1 MKSNG
6 RHTVSSTLHDRLETI
21 TGRRP
26 HEIHPL
32 HGGMIG
38 EVYRVS
44 LPGNERLVAKVSRDR
59 EATLDVEG
67 YMLRYLAEHSQLP
80 VPQVLHSEPDLL
92 VMTFIEG
99 SSSLGADVQTHAAEL
114 LAALHTVSSERFGLE
129 RDTLIGPLHQPNPWT
144 LRWVEFFR
152 EQRLLYMGREAAQ
165 EGSLSPRLLARLEAF
180 AERLDDFID
189 EPAHPALIHGDL
201 WTTNV
206 LAAGGRVTGF
216 VDPAIYY
223 AHPEIE
229 LAYSTLFGTF
239 GAPFFERYRAL
250 APLEPG
256 FFETRRDIY
265 NLYPLLVHV
274 RLFGGGYAQS
284 VESILSRLGF

>member
-1 MKSNG
+1 M
-6 RHTVSSTLHDRLETI
+6 SSTLHDRVEAI
-21 TGRRP
+21 AGQRP
-26 HEIHPL
+26 SEIHPL

-38 EVYRVS
+38 EVYRVN
-44 LPGNERLVAKVSRDR
+44 LPDGERLVAKVNRGGT
-59 EATLDVEG
+59 APLDIEG
-67 YMLRYLAEHSQLP
+67 YMLRYLAENSQLP

-92 VMTFIEG
+92 LMTFIEG

-114 LAALHTVSSERFGLE
+114 LAALHSVRGNSFGLE
-129 RDTLIGPLHQPNPWT
+129 RDTLIGSLHQPNVWSAH
-144 LRWVEFFR
+144 WVDFFR
-152 EQRLLYMGREAAQ
+152 EQRLLYMAREAVH
-165 EGSLSPRLLARLEAF
+165 EGSLSPRLMARLETF

-189 EPAHPALIHGDL
+189 EPTHPALIHGDM
-201 WTTNV
+201 WTTNI
-206 LAAGGRVTGF
+206 LAADGRVTGF

-229 LAYSTLFGTF
+229 LAFSTLFGTF

-250 APLEPG
+250 APLKPG

-274 RLFGGGYAQS
+274 RLFGGGYVQS

>member
-1 MKSNG
+1 M
-6 RHTVSSTLHDRLETI
+6 SSTLHDRLETI
-21 TGRRP
+21 TGQRP

-38 EVYRVS
+38 EVYRVA
-44 LPGNERLVAKVSRDR
+44 LPDGERLVAKYSRDTQS
-59 EATLDVEG
+59 TLDIEG
-67 YMLRYLAEHSQLP
+67 YMLRYLAENSQLP

-92 VMTFIEG
+92 LMTFIDGG
-99 SSSLGADVQTHAAEL
+99 SSLSADVQTHAAEL
-114 LAALHTVSSERFGLE
+114 MAALHSIRGDSFGLE

-144 LRWVEFFR
+144 SRWIDFFR
-152 EQRLLYMGREAAQ
+152 DQRLLYMGREAVR
-165 EGSLSPRLLARLEAF
+165 EGSLSSRLLARLEKLAQ
-180 AERLDDFID
+180 RLPDFIN
-189 EPAHPALIHGDL
+189 EPAYPALIHGDM

-239 GAPFFERYRAL
+239 GAPFFERYRDL
-250 APLEPG
+250 APLEAG

-274 RLFGGGYAQS
+274 RLFGGSYVQS

>member
-1 MKSNG
+1 MTSA
-6 RHTVSSTLHDRLETI
+6 LHDRLETI
-21 TGRRP
+21 IGQRP
-26 HEIHPL
+26 QQIHPL

-44 LPGNERLVAKVSRDR
+44 LPDGERLVAKVSRDSQ
-59 EATLDVEG
+59 ATLDIEG
-67 YMLRYLAEHSQLP
+67 FMLRYLAQHSDLP

-92 VMTFIEG
+92 LMTFIEG
-99 SSSLGADVQTHAAEL
+99 SSSLGADVQAHAAEL
-114 LAALHTVSSERFGLE
+114 LAALHSVDGPDFGLE
-129 RDTLIGPLHQPNPWT
+129 QDTLIGSLHQPNPWT
-144 LRWVEFFR
+144 PRWVDFFR
-152 EQRLLYMGREAAQ
+152 EQRLLYMGREAVR
-165 EGSLSPRLLARLEAF
+165 EGSLSPRMLARLEAF
-180 AERLDDFID
+180 AERLPDFID
-189 EPAHPALIHGDL
+189 EPAYPALIHGDM
-201 WTTNV
+201 WTTNI
-206 LAAGGRVTGF
+206 LAANGRITGF

-223 AHPEIE
+223 GHPEIE
-229 LAYSTLFGTF
+229 LAFSTLFGTF

-274 RLFGGGYAQS
+274 RLFGGGYVQS